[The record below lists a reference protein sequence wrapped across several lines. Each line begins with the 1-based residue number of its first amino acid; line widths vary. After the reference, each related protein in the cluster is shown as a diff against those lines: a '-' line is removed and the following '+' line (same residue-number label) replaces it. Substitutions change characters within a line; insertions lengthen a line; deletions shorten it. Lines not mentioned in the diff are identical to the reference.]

1 MEILLFSFALFVILP
16 ILLICR
22 FIGSGREYREQ
33 QEKERRERQEQE
45 DRRREEVR
53 IEHEKRLEEDRRV
66 EQERLDNIRS
76 EMLTAFSAY
85 PWDIWSAHAHDGNFQ
100 MKRMDRAFSNYHKGY
115 RMEVLSFTPHDYSAR
130 IRGEHEEIYAVTP
143 QSCGCMDFKKRL
155 LPCKH
160 MYFLAITMLKGFRN
174 STFIGEQHNVLSS
187 AEQSAQYARK
197 NVEMKVPHKNIL
209 KFLQSTDSA
218 TTRDIVNHFSS
229 LDEGDVRSA
238 VRKLYS
244 VGSLAREKKHGVYHY
259 SIPVAETTPVDDDV
273 SFSPIILPQFP
284 KFPVVSQ
291 PHRCYTNFGLYE
303 VHGINPQT
311 GKPNKR
317 KVIALDTTDAYRA
330 ARVLEGLLD
339 PITVQEISPSMA
351 TDRQIEYA
359 INLGHIVI
367 DELSRVDVSALID
380 NTKAEDTITE
390 DDWNA
395 ACEARICV
403 SACLSKSHFK
413 QAMSYH
419 RDYLYYIT
427 Q

>member
-1 MEILLFSFALFVILP
+1 MEIIIVLFLLFIVLP
-16 ILLICR
+16 AVLIWN
-22 FIGSGREYREQ
+22 FISSARENYRYQQERREFEAKQREQERIFEEKKREQ
-33 QEKERRERQEQE
+33 QLKREQ
-45 DRRREEVR
+45 DA
-53 IEHEKRLEEDRRV
+53 
-66 EQERLDNIRS
+66 EQERLNSIRAQI
-76 EMLTAFSAY
+76 LPVFSTH
-85 PWDIWSAHAHDGNFQ
+85 PWNTWPVEAHNGHFQ
-100 MKRMDRAFSNYHKGY
+100 TRRMERACNSCS
-115 RMEVLSFTPHDYSAR
+115 MEVLSFTPNNYSAR
-130 IRGEHEEIYAVTP
+130 LKGEHSDIYSVTP
-143 QSCGCMDFKKRL
+143 QSCDCPDFRKRL

-160 MYFLAITMLKGFRN
+160 MYFLALTMFRGFGGC
-174 STFIGEQHNVLSS
+174 TFIGEQHNVLSS
-187 AEQSAQYARK
+187 AEQSAQHARK
-197 NVEMKVPHKNIL
+197 NVEIKVPHKNIL

-229 LDEGDVRSA
+229 LDESDVRSA

-259 SIPVAETTPVDDDV
+259 SIPVAETTPVDDNV

-303 VHGINPQT
+303 VHGTNPQT

-403 SACLSKSHFK
+403 SSCLSKSNFK